1 VARGSTKYRDYYV
14 IAAEDLLW
22 LLTWRAVA
30 DPVVLLLL
38 VPRIK
43 KLVLGASGWGIEW
56 LATLEKRRMRRRVRE
71 PSD

>member
-1 VARGSTKYRDYYV
+1 VARGSTKYPDYYV

-43 KLVLGASGWGIEW
+43 KLVLGASGWGI
-56 LATLEKRRMRRRVRE
+56 
-71 PSD
+71 

>member
-1 VARGSTKYRDYYV
+1 VARGSTQYPDYYV
-14 IAAEDLLW
+14 IAAEDPLW

-43 KLVLGASGWGIEW
+43 KLVLGASGWGI
-56 LATLEKRRMRRRVRE
+56 
-71 PSD
+71 